1 MWWPFSKEKREKK
14 YKKCKEYEALPNTA
28 CGTKW
33 TVWEH
38 IRWKEGWD
46 ARKAKDKSVQKYAR
60 KEGIDLTPY
69 PYRFQNR
76 VVELADIP
84 FEGANNEVIFMEGFY
99 HPRANNCVRKHLP
112 LIREC
117 MAKHHLRFVYLPM
130 LQEEVAADADAW
142 RYHHPGECT
151 DMERV
156 RETMMNDVK
165 FPEGRGS
172 SFLLDYMLRPENRP
186 RVQAPSFARF
196 NYSYRSVFDDF
207 KTNRSYFELVFL
219 DVKAAE
225 KDPERYFSY
234 MAARVGMEMT
244 DFYGGLC
251 YKQKARYEDADD
263 AFSRD
268 TQKMLQEVEY
278 KIDQLRRRGV
288 SEMILQQLVKPK
300 VELSRL
306 VVTADHRILLADY
319 DNMEV
324 RMEPLV
330 KTVYLLF
337 LRHPEGIRFKC
348 LQDYRAELAE
358 IYDSVKGGG
367 TRSMTKGSFG
377 TTRYAASIQALTD
390 PLNNSINE
398 KCARIREAF
407 LLCINDA
414 VAENYFITGQRG
426 EPKGIKLPQNLVE
439 WEGTR

>member
-1 MWWPFSKEKREKK
+1 MWWSFSKERREKR
-14 YKKCKEYEALPNTA
+14 YKKCKEYEALPNTKS
-28 CGTKW
+28 GTKW
-33 TVWEH
+33 DVWES
-38 IRWKEGWD
+38 IRWREGWD
-46 ARKAKDKSVQKYAR
+46 AKKAKDKGVQKYAR
-60 KEGIDLTPY
+60 EKGIDLTPY
-69 PYRFQNR
+69 PYRFQR
-76 VVELADIP
+76 SAVELVDIP
-84 FEGANNEVIFMEGFY
+84 FEGTDNEVIFLEGFY
-99 HPRANNCVRKHLP
+99 HPRANACVRKHLP

-117 MAKHHLRFVYLPM
+117 MAKHHLRFVYLPL

-142 RYHHPGECT
+142 HYHHPWEHP

-156 RETMMNDVK
+156 HEEVMKDTK
-165 FPEGRGS
+165 FPEGKGS
-172 SFLLDYMLRPENRP
+172 SFLLDYMLRPRNRP

-196 NYSYRSVFDDF
+196 NYSSRTAFDDF

-234 MAARVGMEMT
+234 MAARVGMEMP
-244 DFYGGLC
+244 DFYGVCCKG
-251 YKQKARYEDADD
+251 KIRYDDADD

-300 VELSRL
+300 VKLSRL
-306 VVTADHRILLADY
+306 IVTADHRIFLADY
-319 DNMEV
+319 DNVEV

-330 KTVYLLF
+330 KTVFLLF

-367 TRSMTKGSFG
+367 ASSVTKGAFG
-377 TTRYAASIQALTD
+377 TAHYNASIQALTD

-407 LLCINDA
+407 LLCVNDEL
-414 VAENYFITGQRG
+414 AENYFITGQRG
-426 EPKGIKLPQNLVE
+426 EPKCIKLPRNMVE
-439 WEGTR
+439 WETEKE